1 MPDIYAH
8 VHVPNAKRMAKRATP
23 NEDVRGL
30 VNVIR
35 RTATGPKGQTPTL
48 EDIAALIGV
57 SPATL
62 RGYLLKPR
70 TDRSSV
76 QRGVPYT
83 VKPLRR
89 TRAQNV
95 SRPRLPV
102 FSLWM
107 GQLPS
112 GDIRAPSAAVK

>member
-23 NEDVRGL
+23 NEDVRAL

-35 RTATGPKGQTPTL
+35 RTATGSKGQTPTVD
-48 EDIAALIGV
+48 DIAALIGV
-57 SPATL
+57 SAATL

-83 VKPLRR
+83 VLYALEVLASSPAG
-89 TRAQNV
+89 T
-95 SRPRLPV
+95 
-102 FSLWM
+102 
-107 GQLPS
+107 
-112 GDIRAPSAAVK
+112 AAAIWGVK